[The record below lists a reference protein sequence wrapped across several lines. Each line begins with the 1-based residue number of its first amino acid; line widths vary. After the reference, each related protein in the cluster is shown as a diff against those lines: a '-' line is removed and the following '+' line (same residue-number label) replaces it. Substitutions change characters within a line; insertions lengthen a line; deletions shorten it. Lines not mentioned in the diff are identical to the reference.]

1 MLPICGKIF
10 DRQIFNEIFRS
21 LIENNF
27 ISSNQSSFKPG
38 DSCINQLL
46 SITREIYKSFDEG
59 FQVRGVFRDISKAFE
74 KNYLTQGYYFQT
86 KTKWHFW

>member
-10 DRQIFNEIFRS
+10 DRHIFNEIFRS

-27 ISSNQSSFKPG
+27 IFSNQSSFKPG

-74 KNYLTQGYYFQT
+74 KNYLAQGYYFQT